1 MNSADVTALLS
12 WLTTTLLLQSIG
24 NLEKPSPQ
32 NLFLILLSKNGA
44 ANFEVDRERHV
55 KTSHEAG
62 VLEHCTQTKMSVK
75 YGKCCLTTPDIQY
88 AVFQLL

>member
-1 MNSADVTALLS
+1 MNSADFTALLT

-24 NLEKPSPQ
+24 NLKQPSSQ
-32 NLFLILLSKNGA
+32 NLLSKNGA